1 MKDIDLETWPRKNAY
16 HLFRQSQQP
25 HFSVTVPIDVTG
37 LMTTLKPDG
46 VPILNYTLFAIMQAV
61 NEIPEFRLRFEG
73 DRVFELDQTDPSFTV
88 PIEGNNFA
96 FCQVTH
102 SGDWN
107 EFNAR
112 CTAAVEAAKQQAKLV
127 EEADHFRWTY
137 LTCGPWLNFTSM
149 THPVD
154 GPDDCIP
161 RIAWG
166 KITENNGAYSMPL
179 NIQMHH
185 ALADGYHAA
194 QFFASVEQL
203 LK

>member
-1 MKDIDLETWPRKNAY
+1 LPDIDLKTWPRRNAY
-16 HLFRQSQQP
+16 HLFRQNQQP
-25 HFSVTVPIDVTG
+25 HFSVTAPVDVTG
-37 LMTTLKPDG
+37 LMTNLRQDG
-46 VPILNYTLFAIMQAV
+46 VPVFNYTLFAIMQAV
-61 NEIPEFRLRFEG
+61 NNISEFRLRFEG

-96 FCQVTH
+96 FCQV
-102 SGDWN
+102 SYSSDWDT
-107 EFNAR
+107 FNQSCIDAIE
-112 CTAAVEAAKQQAKLV
+112 TAKQQTELI

-149 THPVD
+149 THPVT

-166 KITENNGAYSMPL
+166 KITEKEGKYTMPL

-194 QFFASVEQL
+194 QFFQQVEGL